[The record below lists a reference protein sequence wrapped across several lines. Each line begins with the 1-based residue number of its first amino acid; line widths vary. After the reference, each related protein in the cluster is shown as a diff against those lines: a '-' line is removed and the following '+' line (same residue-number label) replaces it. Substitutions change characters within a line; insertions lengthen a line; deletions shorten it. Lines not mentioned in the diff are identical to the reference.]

1 MKNRWK
7 LILSLFFALIFTT
20 PSYSQDRPNIV
31 LIFPDNLGIGE
42 VSSYG
47 GARGV
52 MTPNIDRLGEEGIRL
67 TNFNVEYSCTVS
79 RVSMLTGRYAPRT
92 GEGYANGMTLW
103 EVTIADALKQVGYST
118 ALFGKWHVGG
128 SNWEG
133 RREPTH
139 QGFDEWYGIPL
150 SSHTAQYTSFEGF
163 DADRSKEPYIWK
175 GEAGK
180 PSQRVKP
187 YNLETRRTID
197 REAAEKGIAFMEKNV
212 KEGKPFFFLYP
223 MTQVHFPTLPHPD
236 KAGTTGAG
244 DMGDAMAD
252 VDYNVGLVMDAIKR
266 LAIDENTLVIWC
278 TDNGAEM
285 RRPWRGNAGPYRGY
299 YNTAMEGGIRTPF
312 VARWP
317 GRIKAGQ
324 VSNDVV
330 HEVDLLPTIA
340 AAVGAPEIVP
350 KDRYIDG
357 VNQLPFFEGT
367 QDHSSRES
375 TLFVAREGH
384 IMAVKWRD
392 WKFWYHFTTEMP
404 DPNPGNLVRLFD
416 LGVDPREEIDVKDF
430 YPWVISIMDGI
441 VKKYE
446 ATLEVYPRVP
456 GDAEDPYQGPA
467 AGSGTPVATY
477 SRRDRADLG
486 DRSEALPNPNFS
498 GTWSTSVISSAP
510 PTGSNAK
517 AAIHTLGSGWGDQIS
532 IVHNKSQLEV
542 ERTIFKPREVQPL
555 VKYKYTLDGS
565 ETENTT
571 TLGRTGP
578 PQTSTTSWDGDR
590 LVILTRYP
598 FQNPENG
605 EWQTSEVTQT
615 IWIQPAKRTP
625 WEPSLVVETMRGGA
639 LGGPATTN
647 RTVYTRGY
655 R

>member
-1 MKNRWK
+1 MAYTQK
-7 LILSLFFALIFTT
+7 LVLSFILTIILTA
-20 PSYSQDRPNIV
+20 PNYGQDRPNIV

-42 VSSYG
+42 VSAYG
-47 GARGV
+47 SARGV
-52 MTPNIDRLGEEGIRL
+52 KTPNIDRIGEEGIRL

-128 SNWEG
+128 SKWEG

-150 SSHTAQYTSFEGF
+150 SSHTAQFTSFEGF
-163 DADRSKEPYIWK
+163 DTDRSKEPYIWEGK
-175 GEAGK
+175 AGK
-180 PSQRVKP
+180 PSKRVKP
-187 YNLETRRTID
+187 YNLENRRTID

-212 KEGKPFFFLYP
+212 KANKPFFFLYP

-252 VDYNVGLVMDAIKR
+252 VDHNVGLVMDAIKR
-266 LAIDENTLVIWC
+266 LGIDENTMVIWC

-285 RRPWRGNAGPYRGY
+285 RRPWRGHAGPYRGY

-317 GRIKAGQ
+317 GRIKPGQ
-324 VSNDVV
+324 VSNEVV

-340 AAVGAPEIVP
+340 AAAGAPEIVP

-357 VNQLPFFEGT
+357 VNQLPFLEGK
-367 QDHSSRES
+367 QPSGREN

-392 WKFWYHFTTEMP
+392 WKMWYHFTTEMP
-404 DPNPGNLVRLFD
+404 DPNPSNLVRLFD

-441 VKKYE
+441 VQQYE
-446 ATLEVYPRVP
+446 ETLEVYPRVP

-467 AGSGTPVATY
+467 AGSGTPVVTY
-477 SRRDRADLG
+477 SRTDRADLG
-486 DRSEALPNPNFS
+486 DRSEALPNPDFT
-498 GTWSTSVISSAP
+498 GTWSTSVVSTAP
-510 PTGSNAK
+510 PTGRGAPPP
-517 AAIHTLGSGWGDQIS
+517 IHTLGSGWGNQIS
-532 IVHNKSQLEV
+532 IIQDEKQLKV
-542 ERTIFKPREVQPL
+542 ERKFFKPREFQPL
-555 VKYKYTLDGS
+555 VNYRFALDGS
-565 ETENTT
+565 EMENAITM
-571 TLGRTGP
+571 GRTERP
-578 PQTSTTSWDGDR
+578 PTSTTKWDGER
-590 LVILTRYP
+590 LVILTKYQ
-598 FQNPENG
+598 FQNPKNE
-605 EWQTSEVTQT
+605 EWQTSELTQT
-615 IWIQPAKRTP
+615 IWIQPAKGTP
-625 WEPSLVVETMRGGA
+625 WENSMVVETRRSGA
-639 LGGPATTN
+639 LGGPAATN